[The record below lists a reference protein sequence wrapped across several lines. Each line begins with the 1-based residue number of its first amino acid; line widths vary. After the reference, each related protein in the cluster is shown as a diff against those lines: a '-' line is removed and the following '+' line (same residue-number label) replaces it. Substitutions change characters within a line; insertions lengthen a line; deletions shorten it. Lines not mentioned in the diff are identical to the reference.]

1 MLHYFLSDNIKQY
14 AATTAAHGE
23 HIIDLLKNRQLVFSD
38 LSNIR
43 ENKCECAEHYR
54 FSTSLYVLSI
64 FFQAFNITIDC
75 GISAP
80 VHGREVVDGLNSTYR
95 RFIFHLT
102 TTVKL
107 TGSQSF
113 YTPMV
118 MHTSTHN
125 YGVSFA
131 H

>member
-1 MLHYFLSDNIKQY
+1 MWMCGALQIFYIIIRIF
-14 AATTAAHGE
+14 
-23 HIIDLLKNRQLVFSD
+23 HI
-38 LSNIR
+38 
-43 ENKCECAEHYR
+43 
-54 FSTSLYVLSI
+54 
-64 FFQAFNITIDC
+64 FQAFNITIDC

-95 RFIFHLT
+95 SFIFHLT